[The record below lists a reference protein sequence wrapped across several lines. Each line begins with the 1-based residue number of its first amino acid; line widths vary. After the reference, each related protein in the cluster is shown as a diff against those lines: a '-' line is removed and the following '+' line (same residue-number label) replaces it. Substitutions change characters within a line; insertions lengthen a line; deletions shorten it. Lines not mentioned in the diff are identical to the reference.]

1 MSEFKELIKSFARSR
16 EYIRGFFIYGFKTR
30 DGFTDK
36 SRRTYDNERRRI
48 ESWLWKYIHTNY
60 THKGLW
66 TAAFL
71 VLTRCTVYGKPKVL
85 LPMI

>member
-16 EYIRGFFIYGFKTR
+16 EYIHDFFVYGFKTR
-30 DGFTDK
+30 DDFTDK

-60 THKGLW
+60 TQKGKNIS
-66 TAAFL
+66 L
-71 VLTRCTVYGKPKVL
+71 VMDSRL
-85 LPMI
+85 LDTNPLYLSLIHI

>member
-16 EYIRGFFIYGFKTR
+16 EYIHDFFAYGFKTR
-30 DGFTDK
+30 DDFTDK

-60 THKGLW
+60 TQKGKNIS
-66 TAAFL
+66 L
-71 VLTRCTVYGKPKVL
+71 VMDSRL
-85 LPMI
+85 LDTNPL